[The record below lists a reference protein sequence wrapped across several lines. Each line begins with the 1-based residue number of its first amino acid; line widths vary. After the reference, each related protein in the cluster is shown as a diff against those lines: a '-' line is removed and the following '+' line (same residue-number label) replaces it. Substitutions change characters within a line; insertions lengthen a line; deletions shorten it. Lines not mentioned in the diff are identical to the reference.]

1 MLSVACLSFLY
12 LYKYKPPTPIANPTI
27 NRAIDAPANEPKA
40 KKIKK
45 KLDKEILGYYEF
57 FKLKNLKN
65 YSQTVKFC
73 SITAV

>member
-12 LYKYKPPTPIANPTI
+12 LYKYMPPTPIANPTI

-45 KLDKEILGYYEF
+45 KLDKEILGYYVF

>member
-1 MLSVACLSFLY
+1 MLFILIVNLM
-12 LYKYKPPTPIANPTI
+12 I
-27 NRAIDAPANEPKA
+27 NRVIDVLVNEFKV

-65 YSQTVKFC
+65 YF
-73 SITAV
+73 